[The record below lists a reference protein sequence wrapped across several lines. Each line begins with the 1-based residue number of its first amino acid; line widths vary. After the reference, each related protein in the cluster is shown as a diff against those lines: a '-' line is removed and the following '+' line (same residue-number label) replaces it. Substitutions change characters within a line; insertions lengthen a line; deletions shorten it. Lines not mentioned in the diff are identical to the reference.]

1 MYHKLN
7 GEDIAFSGGEMSDI
21 LALCAQD
28 CGDCVRVTYDVGG
41 ETWAAALKESEL
53 ALGVGRVAHKI

>member
-1 MYHKLN
+1 MQDEIRLRLS
-7 GEDIAFSGGEMSDI
+7 SGRELRLYRD
-21 LALCAQD
+21 D